1 MVFEQGLLG
10 RCVSHIRRMADR
22 IPLKYKIVN
31 CSHLG
36 VLLTYD
42 QMCDQRVD
50 RGVRAR
56 TDGQPPLVLPKYMT
70 GGGLERSN
78 PAMNLGMN
86 HQKENSRSRRV
97 QKRSNCISTDVK
109 ACRCPV
115 RSREV
120 ARVFLHLFVSL
131 PYYSWCDASRKTL
144 SIT

>member
-10 RCVSHIRRMADR
+10 RCVSHIMRMADR

-31 CSHLG
+31 CLHLG

-56 TDGQPPLVLPKYMT
+56 TDGQLLLVLPKYMT
-70 GGGLERSN
+70 GGGLERSDPAIN
-78 PAMNLGMN
+78 PGMK
-86 HQKENSRSRRV
+86 HQKENGRSRRV
-97 QKRSNCISTDVK
+97 QKRSNCISTDVG
-109 ACRCPV
+109 ARRCPV
-115 RSREV
+115 RPREV
-120 ARVFLHLFVSL
+120 ARVFLHLFISL
-131 PYYSWCDASRKTL
+131 SYYSWCGASRKTL